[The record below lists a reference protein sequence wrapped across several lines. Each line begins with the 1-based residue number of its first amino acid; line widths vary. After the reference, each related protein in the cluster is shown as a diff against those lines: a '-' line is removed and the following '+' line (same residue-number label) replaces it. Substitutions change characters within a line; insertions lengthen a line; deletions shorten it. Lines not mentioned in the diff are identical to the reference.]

1 MTESLY
7 LYPATLELQ
16 PNLSEVLEDKLVDR
30 NLMHYA
36 SSLLEK
42 GLQDADELN
51 MALCKA
57 LTALDSAQVPAYMHF
72 KKVFVSRG
80 HDIVTDWLVSTLA
93 LRLIMLNANVTNP
106 VVAHLQIEV
115 LSNNHHN
122 EQQQ

>member
-1 MTESLY
+1 MTETLY
-7 LYPATLELQ
+7 LHPAPLEMQ
-16 PNLSEVLEDKLVDR
+16 PNLSDELEEKLVDR
-30 NLMHYA
+30 NLIHYA

-80 HDIVTDWLVSTLA
+80 HDIVADWLVSTLA
-93 LRLIMLNANVTNP
+93 LRLIMINANVTNP
-106 VVAHLQIEV
+106 VVAHLQVEV
-115 LSNNHHN
+115 LSNCHLNDKH
-122 EQQQ
+122 